1 LLEFEAVLLELPGGG
16 AGGDDDVEVLTLAL
30 DPVELELND
39 DTALEELD
47 ELGLLA
53 EDEDCEELLFDAD
66 ELDCEDEDAEEE
78 EQFSIVTSQIT

>member
-1 LLEFEAVLLELPGGG
+1 MLLELPGGG
-16 AGGDDDVEVLTLAL
+16 AGGCDDGVELLALAL
-30 DPVELELND
+30 DAVELKLDD

-78 EQFSIVTSQIT
+78 EQFSIVALHIA